1 VGQTAQPDFIWT
13 PYQDFVSGLNEP
25 VLNLAGSLT
34 SSIRPQLSNDLRF
47 AWGRDATEWN
57 RAHPEIPTLFD
68 SSPQDV
74 ILPGSPAFYAFRAR
88 NSTFQL
94 GDEVFRA
101 FGSHIVR
108 FGGDFL
114 LRYQEGFLSAGQ
126 DGRYTFPTV
135 VSFAADLPSE
145 FSITLNRQNLPGLS
159 LPNFEREYRYN
170 QWSGFFQDTW
180 RVSRRWTVNL
190 GVRDEFLGAPVNIGA
205 QKDAVLTLGSGLGFP
220 SLLANAQLT
229 FPSGGNQPLYHTPDG
244 NWSFRAGFSHD
255 LFGDARTV
263 LRGGSGV
270 FYDRPFDDIWQSA
283 QSNNLALTTFNYQ
296 LGSDGYL
303 APIPSVLPLYAQ
315 QPVVSDFPPITLFQ
329 TNWKTGYAITQF
341 VGIQQRIAEKWS
353 LEAEGVLALD
363 RHLLTTDEIN
373 RPFSVPTSSAAPDNY
388 NLSYNPLLPA
398 IYYRGSQGSSNYDA
412 LNVMVRYRASRYLF
426 YLAYTWSHSIDNQS
440 DPLAGDFFDLNFVS
454 LTPTASNSTGGTFSR
469 QFDSSA
475 DRGDSDFDQRQNL
488 VFYSIWDL
496 PNAKH
501 LRPLLSGWK
510 LAQMAAFRSGFPFSV
525 YAPSSQPYAGGTI
538 LNNRANVDGSG
549 LSTPI
554 PVSGGYEIMNL
565 QSFSI
570 PPQGELGSSGRNALR
585 GPGFYNLDA
594 SVSRAFAVR
603 ESARLTLRADFFN
616 VLNHANLGQPDS
628 LITSPTFGTALYG
641 RIGTDPGFPA
651 LTPFRETA
659 RQVQLL
665 IRLQF

>member
-1 VGQTAQPDFIWT
+1 
-13 PYQDFVSGLNEP
+13 
-25 VLNLAGSLT
+25 
-34 SSIRPQLSNDLRF
+34 
-47 AWGRDATEWN
+47 
-57 RAHPEIPTLFD
+57 
-68 SSPQDV
+68 
-74 ILPGSPAFYAFRAR
+74 
-88 NSTFQL
+88 
-94 GDEVFRA
+94 
-101 FGSHIVR
+101 
-108 FGGDFL
+108 
-114 LRYQEGFLSAGQ
+114 
-126 DGRYTFPTV
+126 
-135 VSFAADLPSE
+135 
-145 FSITLNRQNLPGLS
+145 
-159 LPNFEREYRYN
+159 
-170 QWSGFFQDTW
+170 
-180 RVSRRWTVNL
+180 
-190 GVRDEFLGAPVNIGA
+190 
-205 QKDAVLTLGSGLGFP
+205 
-220 SLLANAQLT
+220 
-229 FPSGGNQPLYHTPDG
+229 
-244 NWSFRAGFSHD
+244 
-255 LFGDARTV
+255 
-263 LRGGSGV
+263 
-270 FYDRPFDDIWQSA
+270 
-283 QSNNLALTTFNYQ
+283 
-296 LGSDGYL
+296 
-303 APIPSVLPLYAQ
+303 
-315 QPVVSDFPPITLFQ
+315 
-329 TNWKTGYAITQF
+329 
-341 VGIQQRIAEKWS
+341 
-353 LEAEGVLALD
+353 
-363 RHLLTTDEIN
+363 
-373 RPFSVPTSSAAPDNY
+373 VPTSSAAPDNY